1 MSIDWDYEEKLNRAR
16 EEDLKKRQLRNSTG
30 NGAAG
35 SSSDHEGALGRE
47 GAFGREG
54 NGFHGGNE
62 RAVANFP
69 DESLNANE
77 IAQPSRRKRPTTLLP
92 L

>member
-1 MSIDWDYEEKLNRAR
+1 MSIDWDYEDKLNRAR
-16 EEDLKKRQLRNSTG
+16 EEDLKKRQSRNSTG

-35 SSSDHEGALGRE
+35 SSSDHE